1 MNSGKLGVTHGGEA
15 TTSVEKLNG
24 KPTRTTVMSFGMF
37 TRIIRF
43 KSFGNFWL
51 KEFSFFI
58 IIDLLRDQG
67 RRLLDLV
74 DLSIFD
80 FLMGNMDRHHYETFK
95 SFGSKSS

>member
-37 TRIIRF
+37 TRTIRF

>member
-37 TRIIRF
+37 TRITRF

-58 IIDLLRDQG
+58 IIDLLRHQG